1 MKYLLI
7 FGFCKEGWCIN
18 SPYQMLVA
26 GKFFFAWLFGDF
38 AEFVNDDSVETAY
51 FIIEFT
57 KKPELWYIHKNN
69 VYGLQLGF
77 ITFYLAKNKMYRA
90 YEIIYE

>member
-1 MKYLLI
+1 MWI
-7 FGFCKEGWCIN
+7 FDRLNAII
-18 SPYQMLVA
+18 
-26 GKFFFAWLFGDF
+26 

-51 FIIEFT
+51 FIVEFT

-90 YEIIYE
+90 YEIIYEWMEDNYD